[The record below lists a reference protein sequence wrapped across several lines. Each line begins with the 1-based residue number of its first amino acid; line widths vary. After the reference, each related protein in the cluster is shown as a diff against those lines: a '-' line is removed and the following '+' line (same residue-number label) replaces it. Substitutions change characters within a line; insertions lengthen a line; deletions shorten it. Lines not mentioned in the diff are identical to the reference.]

1 MVLKHYESLH
11 KIPERAF
18 QEYRTSAYI
27 EQALKDAGYAP
38 ERLGETGLYADLC
51 TDPNL
56 PWLLFRAD
64 IDALPVV
71 EESGLPFASEID
83 GMMHACGHDTHT
95 AMLLTAAITLKE
107 SKLPQNIRF
116 LFQPAEEIT
125 SGATEMINAGAIP
138 ENTVAAFGIH
148 VWPQVPKGKI
158 VAKAGPLMASSTR
171 IQVNCTGKNAHC
183 SKRHE
188 GADALL
194 TAAKIATRFHEA
206 EAMANGDGTVLF
218 VGKLHSGNAHNIVS
232 ADAEMVGTLRS
243 YSEES
248 RERVLNKLEQI
259 VQESAAEYG
268 TQAKLSAFAY
278 NPAVINPE
286 VLALKVQELLPEAIS
301 KYDASLAAED
311 FARYQHRVPG
321 MFLWLGVGD
330 TAALHNGKFVV
341 PPEVLPVGV
350 ETWLKI
356 ANHKW

>member
-1 MVLKHYESLH
+1 MVQKHYEALH
-11 KIPERAF
+11 KMPERAF
-18 QEYRTSAYI
+18 QEFRTAAYL
-27 EQALKDAGYAP
+27 EQALKDAGYTLT
-38 ERLGETGLYADLC
+38 RLGKTGLCADLC
-51 TDPNL
+51 TDPSL

-71 EESGLPFASEID
+71 EETGLPFKSEID

-95 AMLLTAAITLKE
+95 AMLLTAAIKLKDC
-107 SKLPQNIRF
+107 KLPQNVRF

-125 SGATEMINAGAIP
+125 SGATDVINAGAIP

-171 IQVNCTGKNAHC
+171 IQVNCIGKNAHC

-206 EAMANGDGTVLF
+206 EAMAENDGTVLF
-218 VGKLHSGNAHNIVS
+218 CGKLHSGAAHNIVS
-232 ADAEMVGTLRS
+232 AEAEMVGTLRS

-248 RERVLNKLEQI
+248 RERVLSKLEQI

-268 TQAKLSAFAY
+268 SQAKLSAFAY

-286 VLALKVQELLPEAIS
+286 ALAKKVQELLPDAITE
-301 KYDASLAAED
+301 YDASLASED
-311 FARYQHRVPG
+311 FSRYQHKVPG

-341 PPEVLPVGV
+341 PDEVLPIGV
-350 ETWLKI
+350 DTWCRI
-356 ANHKW
+356 AQHRW

>member
-1 MVLKHYESLH
+1 MVNQHYQALH
-11 KIPERAF
+11 RIPERAF
-18 QEYRTSAYI
+18 QEYRTAAYL
-27 EQALKDAGYAP
+27 EKALQDAGYAP
-38 ERLGETGLYADLC
+38 VRVGETGLYADLC
-51 TDPNL
+51 IDPNL

-64 IDALPVV
+64 IDALPVM
-71 EESGLPFASEID
+71 EESGLPFKSEID
-83 GMMHACGHDTHT
+83 GMMHACGHDTHA
-95 AMLLTAAITLKE
+95 AMLLTAATLLQE

-125 SGATEMINAGAIP
+125 SGAQKMVEAGAIP
-138 ENTVAAFGIH
+138 ANTVAAFGIH

-171 IQVNCTGKNAHC
+171 IQVNCIGKNAHC

-206 EAMANGDGTVLF
+206 EAMAQNDGTVLF
-218 VGKLHSGNAHNIVS
+218 CGKLHSGAAHNIVS
-232 ADAEMVGTLRS
+232 AEAEMLGTLRS

-268 TQAKLSAFAY
+268 SQAKLSAFAY
-278 NPAVINPE
+278 NPAVINNE
-286 VLALKVQELLPEAIS
+286 ALARKVQKLLPEAIS
-301 KYDASLAAED
+301 EYAPSLASED
-311 FARYQHRVPG
+311 FSRYQHQVPG
-321 MFLWLGVGD
+321 VFLWLGVGD

-341 PPEVLPVGV
+341 PSEVLPIGV
-350 ETWLKI
+350 DTWCRI
-356 ANHKW
+356 AQHCW

>member
-1 MVLKHYESLH
+1 MVYKHYQALH
-11 KIPERAF
+11 RIPERAF
-18 QEYRTSAYI
+18 QEYNTAAYI
-27 EQALKDAGYAP
+27 EQALKNAGYEP
-38 ERLGETGLYADLC
+38 VRVGETGLYADLC
-51 TDPNL
+51 TDPSL

-71 EESGLPFASEID
+71 EETGLPFQSEID

-95 AMLLTAAITLKE
+95 AMLLTAATQLKG
-107 SKLPQNIRF
+107 SKLPQNVRF

-125 SGATEMINAGAIP
+125 SGAQKMIEAAAIP
-138 ENTVAAFGIH
+138 EKTVAAFGFH

-171 IQVNCTGKNAHC
+171 IQVICNGKNAHC

-206 EAMANGDGTVLF
+206 EEMANGDGTVLF

-232 ADAEMVGTLRS
+232 AEAEMVGTLRS

-248 RERVLNKLEQI
+248 RERVLQKLEEI
-259 VQESAAEYG
+259 VKQSAAEYG
-268 TQAKLSAFAY
+268 TEAKLNAFAY
-278 NPAVINPE
+278 NPATINHE
-286 VLALKVQELLPEAIS
+286 ELAQKVQRLLPEAIS
-301 KYDASLAAED
+301 EYAPSLASED
-311 FARYQHRVPG
+311 FSRYQHKVPG
-321 MFLWLGVGD
+321 VFLWLGVGD
-330 TAALHNGKFVV
+330 TEALHNGKFIV
-341 PPEVLPVGV
+341 PDEVLPIGV
-350 ETWLKI
+350 DAWLKI

>member
-1 MVLKHYESLH
+1 MVYKHYQALH
-11 KIPERAF
+11 RIPERAF
-18 QEYRTSAYI
+18 QEYRTAAYI
-27 EQALKDAGYAP
+27 EQALKDACYEP
-38 ERLGETGLYADLC
+38 IRVGETGVYADLC
-51 TDPNL
+51 ADPSL

-71 EESGLPFASEID
+71 EETGLPFKSEID

-95 AMLLTAAITLKE
+95 AMLLTAATQLKE

-125 SGATEMINAGAIP
+125 SGAQKMIEAAVIP
-138 ENTVAAFGIH
+138 ENTVAAFGFH

-171 IQVNCTGKNAHC
+171 IQVNCIGKNAHC

-232 ADAEMVGTLRS
+232 AEAEMVGTLRS

-248 RERVLNKLEQI
+248 RERVLKKLDEI

-268 TQAKLSAFAY
+268 AEAKLNAFAY
-278 NPAVINPE
+278 NPATINHDE
-286 VLALKVQELLPEAIS
+286 LARKVQSLLPEAIS
-301 KYDASLAAED
+301 EYAPSLASED
-311 FARYQHRVPG
+311 FSRYQHKVPG
-321 MFLWLGVGD
+321 VFLWLGVGD

-341 PPEVLPVGV
+341 PDEVLPIGV
-350 ETWLKI
+350 ETWLKL